1 MALHWNMEEV
11 EAFDEIKEGFEW
23 DITEAM
29 IFGTMTIGINE
40 ITAENADEVFVR
52 LRMAEAVTGAPFWG
66 PKEDGGRKSISW
78 SHEMVTRRIGLR
90 TNASTMT
97 KAKFNGMIT
106 RRLRQAAETEVR
118 VAA

>member
-1 MALHWNMEEV
+1 MALHWNMEDV

-23 DITEAM
+23 DITEAI

-40 ITAENADEVFVR
+40 ITEDNADEVFVR

-66 PKEDGGRKSISW
+66 PSEDGGRKEISW

-90 TNASTMT
+90 TNASPLS
-97 KAKFNGMIT
+97 KAKFHGMIT
-106 RRLRQAAETEVR
+106 RRLRQAAESEVT
-118 VAA
+118 VNA